1 MTEGTIQL
9 RAKGVITLP
18 IGLRRKYSLRSGD
31 VFSLVELGEGA
42 FALTPQSSRVA
53 ALGDKVSE
61 MLQDAGVSVEEVLQ
75 TLDEERERY
84 YSEHYV
90 DV

>member
-1 MTEGTIQL
+1 MKA
-9 RAKGVITLP
+9 R
-18 IGLRRKYSLRSGD
+18 
-31 VFSLVELGEGA
+31 
-42 FALTPQSSRVA
+42 FALTPQLSRVA

-84 YSEHYV
+84 YSEHYA